1 MASADRSLIVW
12 ADSSR
17 HKIRLVRRDDGTT
30 WILSGKGG
38 KGFQDGRGRVEIQT
52 RWGSVS
58 ATTEF
63 AQFNTPFGVSF
74 SPSGDMVA
82 VADSGNHAIRLIHVK
97 DGMTQTLVGGRIGSG
112 YKDSTKEER
121 EASFLQPFCVCF
133 SPNGKYLA
141 VTELGNNRIR
151 LVLPHKRWTCTV
163 AGPIEGK
170 ARAFADGGAAR
181 ARFNHVL
188 HCAFSVDSNTLMVA
202 DSENCAIRMISIR
215 DRTTLTLVGSPAMRG
230 FANGIA
236 SAARFARPFGVSF
249 LADNPGAFLVVAD
262 RDNVALR
269 RVALAGGHVS
279 TLNSQAV
286 LSVAA
291 QSVPAALQ
299 GVASEMMMLWL
310 SFLLREY
317 PSPS

>member
-1 MASADRSLIVW
+1 M
-12 ADSSR
+12 
-17 HKIRLVRRDDGTT
+17 
-30 WILSGKGG
+30 
-38 KGFQDGRGRVEIQT
+38 EIKT

-121 EASFLQPFCVCF
+121 
-133 SPNGKYLA
+133 
-141 VTELGNNRIR
+141 IR

-170 ARAFADGGAAR
+170 ARAFADGGAAQ

-236 SAARFARPFGVSF
+236 SATRFARPFGVSF

>member
-1 MASADRSLIVW
+1 
-12 ADSSR
+12 
-17 HKIRLVRRDDGTT
+17 
-30 WILSGKGG
+30 
-38 KGFQDGRGRVEIQT
+38 
-52 RWGSVS
+52 
-58 ATTEF
+58 
-63 AQFNTPFGVSF
+63 
-74 SPSGDMVA
+74 
-82 VADSGNHAIRLIHVK
+82 
-97 DGMTQTLVGGRIGSG
+97 
-112 YKDSTKEER
+112 
-121 EASFLQPFCVCF
+121 
-133 SPNGKYLA
+133 
-141 VTELGNNRIR
+141 
-151 LVLPHKRWTCTV
+151 
-163 AGPIEGK
+163 
-170 ARAFADGGAAR
+170 
-181 ARFNHVL
+181 
-188 HCAFSVDSNTLMVA
+188 MVA

-249 LADNPGAFLVVAD
+249 LADNPGALVVAD

>member
-1 MASADRSLIVW
+1 
-12 ADSSR
+12 
-17 HKIRLVRRDDGTT
+17 
-30 WILSGKGG
+30 
-38 KGFQDGRGRVEIQT
+38 
-52 RWGSVS
+52 
-58 ATTEF
+58 
-63 AQFNTPFGVSF
+63 
-74 SPSGDMVA
+74 MVA
-82 VADSGNHAIRLIHVK
+82 VADSGNHAIRLIQVK

-170 ARAFADGGAAR
+170 ARAFADGVSAQ

-230 FANGIA
+230 FANGTA

-249 LADNPGAFLVVAD
+249 LADNPGALIVAD
-262 RDNVALR
+262 RDNFALR

-286 LSVAA
+286 LSGAA
-291 QSVPAALQ
+291 QGVPAALQ
-299 GVASEMMMLWL
+299 CVASEMMILWL